1 MFKRKKRQK
10 ATEIASMAE
19 LEALAEDGRPILID
33 FYQYGCSPCQI
44 MDGIVNEL
52 ANEFGESAEILK
64 VNVAQAGDMIAPF
77 KIQSTPTFVMVAP
90 MEQAKKTRLHQKWR
104 ASGLVKKD
112 ALAKVLTDAGAVAGS
127 D

>member
-1 MFKRKKRQK
+1 MFKRNKRKKAR
-10 ATEIASMAE
+10 EISSMAD
-19 LEALAEDGRPILID
+19 LEELAEDGKPILID
-33 FYQYGCSPCQI
+33 FFQIGCSPCQV

-52 ANEFGESAEILK
+52 ADEFGESAEVVK
-64 VNVAQAGDMIAPF
+64 VNVAKAPDMIVPF

-90 MEQAKKTRLHQKWR
+90 IAQAKKTRLHQRWR

-112 ALAKVLTDAGAVAGS
+112 ALTKVLVEAGATPPA